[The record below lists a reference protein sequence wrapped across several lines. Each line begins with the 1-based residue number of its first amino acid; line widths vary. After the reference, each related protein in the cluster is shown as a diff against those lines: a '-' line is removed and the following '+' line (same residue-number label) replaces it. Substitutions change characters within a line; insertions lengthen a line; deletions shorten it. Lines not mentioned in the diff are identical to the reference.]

1 MRTLLTLTL
10 LALIAAPAVLIG
22 CDRTESKST
31 TVKTRTTDTPDGVK
45 TTTEKVE
52 RKVETD
58 RN

>member
-10 LALIAAPAVLIG
+10 LALIVTPAVLVG

-45 TTTEKVE
+45 TTTEKTE
-52 RKVETD
+52 RKVETAP
-58 RN
+58 N